1 MLLPIGGNA
10 KLSDVSKT
18 NNGHLGQTLSCYSQA
33 KKKKNI
39 SPQLHKERFS
49 LNNNRFLKKN
59 QGKQRKWQ
67 NKQDACLHAYI
78 CLRQRG
84 VVRLTLCCRER
95 GGHQRAWRSC

>member
-49 LNNNRFLKKN
+49 LNNNRFLKKIKEN
-59 QGKQRKWQ
+59 RENGKISKVR
-67 NKQDACLHAYI
+67 AYKHI
-78 CLRQRG
+78 F
-84 VVRLTLCCRER
+84 V
-95 GGHQRAWRSC
+95 

>member
-49 LNNNRFLKKN
+49 LNNNRFLKKIKEN
-59 QGKQRKWQ
+59 RENGKISKVR
-67 NKQDACLHAYI
+67 AYMHI
-78 CLRQRG
+78 F
-84 VVRLTLCCRER
+84 V
-95 GGHQRAWRSC
+95 

>member
-49 LNNNRFLKKN
+49 LNNNRFFKKIKEN
-59 QGKQRKWQ
+59 RENGKISKVR
-67 NKQDACLHAYI
+67 AYMHI
-78 CLRQRG
+78 F
-84 VVRLTLCCRER
+84 V
-95 GGHQRAWRSC
+95 